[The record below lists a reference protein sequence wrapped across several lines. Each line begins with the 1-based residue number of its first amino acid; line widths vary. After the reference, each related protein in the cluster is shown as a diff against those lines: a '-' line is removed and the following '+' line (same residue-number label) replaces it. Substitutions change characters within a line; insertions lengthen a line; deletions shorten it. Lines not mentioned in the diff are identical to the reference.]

1 MKKLLLSD
9 RNKIMSLL
17 TDRNKI
23 MSLLFIMLTVTLAA
37 SAKVVKLTMTDGTAK
52 VYTSSQLGAINVDD
66 DGNVTVTDYQG
77 AEIEVIA
84 AADIANLSISDD
96 IEIVDIKERALEFSL
111 SIIGYDGPPI
121 FTRPGRQVNFVYP
134 SADPFGNPVTL
145 SGVILIPE
153 DIITGWN
160 ACDGI
165 LLFNHYTV
173 MHRDEAPSRG
183 YDTLESMFLA
193 NPLMPNYIAVE
204 SAYYGLGVTE
214 RFPQAYIQ
222 GTINAR
228 ANLDCLL
235 AARHVLSEMGI
246 DYGPLTFNV
255 GYSSGGFEALAS
267 QKLRDMEYADQISF
281 DKTFAGGSPSDV
293 KECYRQYVL
302 IDSTAYNAV
311 LPFIM
316 IATNEV
322 QQLNL
327 NYEDVFQPWLA
338 SRIDELFLSKDYSAW
353 PICDSIGREKKVH
366 ELLTEPY
373 CNLSSTE
380 SRKVQSALQ
389 TISITNDWEPDPTQ
403 RIFLFHSRDDD
414 YVPVQSARPVISY
427 LQYRGFTPSI
437 IPGRTNLQTN
447 FILKKMGHLS
457 ATAVYLV
464 QSVAAIAAWPE
475 MYENGQLKPV
485 YNDIL
490 TQDIQDPITILRY
503 LDEQGIDCR
512 PIINQLMSQ
521 MMNIINGSE
530 GSGDGTV
537 NIFALM
543 SAIND
548 ICNSLGTDPQELTE
562 MFSDSGIDI
571 MSFFLTLIT
580 YLHEQP
586 DADGDAASARVMRA
600 MKNLPQTPAYS
611 NELLLRN
618 WLTESGVEF

>member
-1 MKKLLLSD
+1 MKKLLLS
-9 RNKIMSLL
+9 L
-17 TDRNKI
+17 
-23 MSLLFIMLTVTLAA
+23 IMLMVTLAA
-37 SAKVVKLTMTDGTAK
+37 SAKVVKLTKADGTTK
-52 VYTSSQLGAINVDD
+52 VYTSSQLGAIDVDD

-84 AADIANLSISDD
+84 ADDIANISISDD

-111 SIIGYDGPPI
+111 SIIGFDGPPL

-134 SADPFGNPVTL
+134 STDPYGNPITL
-145 SGVILIPE
+145 SGVILIPD
-153 DIITGWN
+153 DIVTGCN

-193 NPLMPNYIAVE
+193 NPLMPNYIIVE
-204 SAYYGLGVTE
+204 SDYYGLGVTE
-214 RFPQAYIQ
+214 RFPQAFIQ

-235 AARHVLSEMGI
+235 AARHLLSEMGI

-311 LPFIM
+311 LPLIM

-327 NYEDVFQPWLA
+327 NYEDVFQPSLA
-338 SRIDELFLSKDYSAW
+338 SRIDELFMSKDYSSW

-366 ELLTEPY
+366 EMLTEPY
-373 CNLSSTE
+373 CNLSSPE

-389 TISITNDWEPDPTQ
+389 TISITNGWEPDTTQ

-427 LQYRGFTPSI
+427 LKSYGFTPSI

-447 FILKKMGHLS
+447 FLLKKMGHLT

-464 QSVAAIAAWPE
+464 QSVAAIAAWPM
-475 MYENGQLKPV
+475 MYENGQLKPIFA
-485 YNDIL
+485 NIL
-490 TQDIQDPITILRY
+490 KMDVEDPVTILRF

-512 PIINQLMSQ
+512 TIINQLMSQ
-521 MMNIINGSE
+521 MMNIINGGE
-530 GSGDGTV
+530 GSGEGTI
-537 NIFALM
+537 NIIALM

-548 ICNSLGTDPQELTE
+548 ICNSLGTNPQEMLE

-571 MSFFLTLIT
+571 MSFFINLIT
-580 YLHEQP
+580 YLNEQP
-586 DADGDAASARVMRA
+586 DTDGEAASARVMRA
-600 MKNLPQTPAYS
+600 MRNLPQTPAYS

-618 WLTESGVEF
+618 WLKESGVEF

>member
-1 MKKLLLSD
+1 MKKLLLS
-9 RNKIMSLL
+9 L
-17 TDRNKI
+17 
-23 MSLLFIMLTVTLAA
+23 IMLMVTLAA
-37 SAKVVKLTMTDGTAK
+37 SAKVVKLTKADGTIR
-52 VYTSSQLGAINVDD
+52 VYTSSQLGAIDVDD
-66 DGNVTVTDYQG
+66 DGNVTVTDFQG
-77 AEIEVIA
+77 TEIEVIA
-84 AADIANLSISDD
+84 ADDIANISIGDD
-96 IEIVDIKERALEFSL
+96 IEIVDIKERPLEFSL
-111 SIIGYDGPPI
+111 SIIGFDGPPL

-134 SADPFGNPVTL
+134 STDPYGNPITL
-145 SGVILIPE
+145 SGVILIPD
-153 DIITGWN
+153 DIVTGCN

-193 NPLMPNYIAVE
+193 NPLMPNYIIVE
-204 SAYYGLGVTE
+204 SDYYGLGVTE
-214 RFPQAYIQ
+214 RFPQAFIQ

-235 AARHVLSEMGI
+235 AARHLLSGMGI

-311 LPFIM
+311 LPLIM

-338 SRIDELFLSKDYSAW
+338 SRIDELFMSKDYSSW

-366 ELLTEPY
+366 EMLTEPY
-373 CNLSSTE
+373 CNLSSPE

-389 TISITNDWEPDPTQ
+389 TISITNGWEPDTTQ

-427 LQYRGFTPSI
+427 LKSYGFTPSI

-447 FILKKMGHLS
+447 FLLKKMGHLT

-464 QSVAAIAAWPE
+464 QSVAAIAAWPM
-475 MYENGQLKPV
+475 MYENGQLKPIFA
-485 YNDIL
+485 NIL
-490 TQDIQDPITILRY
+490 KMDVEDPVTILRF

-512 PIINQLMSQ
+512 TIINQLMSQ
-521 MMNIINGSE
+521 MMNIINGGE
-530 GSGDGTV
+530 GSGEGTI
-537 NIFALM
+537 NIIALM

-548 ICNSLGTDPQELTE
+548 ICNSLGTNPQEMFE

-571 MSFFLTLIT
+571 MSFFINLIT
-580 YLHEQP
+580 YLNEQP
-586 DADGDAASARVMRA
+586 DTDGEAASARVMRA
-600 MKNLPQTPAYS
+600 MRNLPQTPAYS

-618 WLTESGVEF
+618 WLKEGGVEF

>member
-1 MKKLLLSD
+1 MKKLLLS
-9 RNKIMSLL
+9 L
-17 TDRNKI
+17 
-23 MSLLFIMLTVTLAA
+23 IMLMVTLAA
-37 SAKVVKLTMTDGTAK
+37 SAKVVKLTKADGTTK
-52 VYTSSQLGAINVDD
+52 VYTSSQLGAIDVDD

-84 AADIANLSISDD
+84 ADDIANISISDD
-96 IEIVDIKERALEFSL
+96 IEIVDIKERPLEFSL
-111 SIIGYDGPPI
+111 SIIGFDGPPL

-134 SADPFGNPVTL
+134 STDPYGNPITL
-145 SGVILIPE
+145 SGVILIPD
-153 DIITGWN
+153 DIVTGCN

-193 NPLMPNYIAVE
+193 NPLMPNYIIVE
-204 SAYYGLGVTE
+204 SDYYGLGVTE
-214 RFPQAYIQ
+214 RFPQAFIQ

-235 AARHVLSEMGI
+235 AARHLLSEMGI

-311 LPFIM
+311 LPLIM

-327 NYEDVFQPWLA
+327 NYEDVFQPSLA
-338 SRIDELFLSKDYSAW
+338 SRIDELFMSKDYSSW

-366 ELLTEPY
+366 EMLTEPY
-373 CNLSSTE
+373 CNLSSPE

-389 TISITNDWEPDPTQ
+389 TISITNGWEPDTTQ

-427 LQYRGFTPSI
+427 LKSYGFTPSI

-447 FILKKMGHLS
+447 FLLKKMGHLT

-464 QSVAAIAAWPE
+464 QSVAAIAAWPM
-475 MYENGQLKPV
+475 MYENGQLKPIFA
-485 YNDIL
+485 NIL
-490 TQDIQDPITILRY
+490 KMDVEDPVTILRF

-512 PIINQLMSQ
+512 TIINQLMSQ
-521 MMNIINGSE
+521 MMNIINGGE
-530 GSGDGTV
+530 GSGEGTI
-537 NIFALM
+537 NIIALM

-548 ICNSLGTDPQELTE
+548 ICNSLGTNPQEMFE

-571 MSFFLTLIT
+571 MSFFINLIT
-580 YLHEQP
+580 YLNEQP
-586 DADGDAASARVMRA
+586 DTDGEAASARVMRA
-600 MKNLPQTPAYS
+600 MRNLPQTPAYS

-618 WLTESGVEF
+618 WLKESGVEF